1 MREGGGKGRGRVRE
15 PMTRFLLVRTGAL
28 GDIVHGL
35 PVASAL
41 KQAFPFARIHWIVE
55 ERYADL
61 LRCVPCVEEVIAVR
75 FQDGWKSLADPASRD
90 RWRDVLRR
98 IRQGRYDVTIDMQG
112 LIRSGLIAG
121 CSRAPVRIGFPWA
134 QVRERPNG
142 LFSNVKPRRIL
153 PRGHVID
160 RNLALLHPLGVCGRE
175 RTFAY
180 RIPDRAEE
188 RAQRTVEASVRDA
201 AFLRVAVHPVAG
213 WPTKEWRPERFAEV
227 VRRLLGVPRTEVF
240 LLWGPGEKERVARIL
255 DSVEGPAHLLPEMG
269 VVELLSFLRRCDLFL
284 GGDSGPLQMA
294 SSLGLAVVGLF
305 GPTDPLR
312 NGPFLGRYRV
322 VQARV
327 RCAPCY
333 RRRCSRTDCMD
344 AVSVESVWETVVR
357 FREELEADPRVP
369 AGSGCG

>member
-1 MREGGGKGRGRVRE
+1 MGEGEGRGRTRE
-15 PMTRFLLVRTGAL
+15 TMTRFLLVRTGAL

-41 KQAFPFARIHWIVE
+41 KRAFPFARIHWVVE

-61 LRCVPCVEEVIAVR
+61 VRCVPCVEEVIPVR
-75 FQDGWKSLADPASRD
+75 FQDGWKSLASPASRE
-90 RWRDVLRR
+90 RWRAVLRR
-98 IRQGRYDVTIDMQG
+98 MRRGSFDVTIDMQG
-112 LIRSGLIAG
+112 LIRSGLIARW
-121 CSRAPVRIGFPWA
+121 SRAPVRIGFPWA
-134 QVRERPNG
+134 HVRERPNG
-142 LFSNVKPRRIL
+142 LFSNVKPRRI
-153 PRGHVID
+153 PHGGHVID
-160 RNLALLHPLGVCGRE
+160 RNLALLHPLGVRGRE
-175 RTFAY
+175 RVFSY
-180 RIPDRAEE
+180 RVPDGAEE
-188 RAQRTVEASVRDA
+188 RARRAVEDAVRDVDS
-201 AFLRVAVHPVAG
+201 LRVAVHPVAG

-240 LLWGPGEKERVARIL
+240 LLWGPGEKARVTRIL
-255 DSVEGPAHLLPEMG
+255 DRVEGPAHLLPEMG

-305 GPTDPLR
+305 GPTDPHR

-344 AVSVESVWETVVR
+344 AISVESVWETVVR
-357 FREELEADPRVP
+357 FREELEGGRRVG
-369 AGSGCG
+369 AGPGS